1 MAKKSTH
8 PIDER
13 ITPRELKEHG
23 VRYVLDKIRRS
34 KGYFM
39 TNTERDLSQSD
50 FKNRVLPHTQM
61 LVAGERNACGYFS
74 IEISGGASIHVDML
88 RKQVNPFEKLRVL
101 KSMMPDTLFQT
112 LVRGINLFGYRPYPD
127 NVVRL
132 TIQRFAEVIDVFRVF
147 DFLNYVR
154 NMIPVFEEVK
164 RAGRILEPAIC
175 FSTGPEHTDA
185 YYVKKVGE
193 ILDVTG
199 EDIILCIKNHGGLGT
214 QKRIGDLVKAILDR
228 FPGLLIHYHGHNT
241 DGNDIGRTV
250 EAVRNGAKIVNGGDH
265 AFTGFYGPP
274 PLLTII
280 ETLEDYGY
288 PCVGINKQAVID
300 TSNKLRPE
308 REYYKDFES
317 QFLGFDPTVQIHK
330 LPGGATGSSF
340 EQAVK
345 GNFLHLMPEILQH
358 ELPKVQ
364 VELGNW
370 WSVTPGSQIL
380 WTTAVNNVLK
390 RSRYKD
396 ANDDLKNLM
405 LGRYGELPFYKPA
418 DWIYEA
424 VFGPNWKKIVER
436 DYGYQKIEDI
446 DLAIEK
452 RVLEKRLERKASE
465 EELVLY
471 LQHPNDAVSF
481 FKFEE
486 KYGKVWVL
494 PPKVWFKKGGF
505 NLGDSIE
512 FADAYGKLH
521 SIVIGPQRRTSSG
534 DAVTYLVIDHHPE
547 PILTEL
553 EPEGAKAEARKVT
566 LTAKEIEALAKD
578 GDIRSPI
585 KGTVNEVPVS
595 EGDEVSAGQVLIVL
609 EAMKML
615 NNVVSAINGKVQEV
629 LKNPGDPVEVGD
641 PLIVV
646 KKAPE
651 GEMGSHGARREKD

>member
-1 MAKKSTH
+1 MAKKSAH

-88 RKQVNPFEKLRVL
+88 RKQINPFEKLRVL
-101 KSMMPDTLFQT
+101 KSLMPDTLFQT

-132 TIQRFAEVIDVFRVF
+132 TIQHFSEVIDVFRVF
-147 DFLNYVR
+147 DFLNDVR
-154 NMIPVFEEVK
+154 NMVPVFEEVK

-175 FSTGPEHTDA
+175 FSTGPEHTDD

-199 EDIILCIKNHGGLGT
+199 EDVILCIKNHGGLGT

-250 EAVRNGAKIVNGGDH
+250 EAVRHGAKIVNGGDH

-274 PLLTII
+274 PLLTIV
-280 ETLEDYGY
+280 ETLEDYGH

-345 GNFLHLMPEILQH
+345 GDFLHLMPEILQH

-390 RSRYKD
+390 RARYKD

-424 VFGPNWKKIVER
+424 VFGPTWKKIVER
-436 DYGYQKIEDI
+436 DYGYQKIEDV

-494 PPKVWFKKGGF
+494 PPKIWFKKGGF
-505 NLGDSIE
+505 DLGDTFE

-553 EPEGAKAEARKVT
+553 EPEGARAEARKAT
-566 LTAKEIEALAKD
+566 LTPKEIEALAKD

-585 KGTVNEVPVS
+585 KGTVNEIPVS
-595 EGDEVSAGQVLIVL
+595 EGDEVTAGQVLIVL

-629 LKNPGDPVEVGD
+629 LKNPGDAVEVGD

-651 GEMGSHGARREKD
+651 GEVGSHGARREKG